1 MDSDSNVNQ
10 DSKRGKQNGDV
21 TVVIQEPDKEAYSER
36 RAVTRA

>member
-10 DSKRGKQNGDV
+10 DSKREKTNGDV
-21 TVVIQEPDKEAYSER
+21 TVVIQEQDIAAYSKR